1 MTNPH
6 RVAAGATGLSPY
18 IAARNAAAAIEFYKL
33 AFAAEEV
40 FRLVDPAS
48 GKIGHAELRIGAG
61 LLMISD
67 EYPDFGAL
75 SPDSIGGTAVKLHI
89 DVVDADA
96 VVTSALAAGATLL
109 RRLELQFHG
118 CKQAM
123 VADPYGY
130 SWFISEKVEEVSPSE
145 MQSRWNRMGAG

>member
-1 MTNPH
+1 MTKPH
-6 RVAAGATGLSPY
+6 QVAAGATGLSPY
-18 IAARNAAAAIEFYKL
+18 IAVRDAAAAIGFYKR

-61 LLMISD
+61 LLMLSD

-75 SPDSIGGTAVKLHI
+75 SPDTIGGAAVKLHI
-89 DVVDADA
+89 DVVDAEA
-96 VVTSALAAGATLL
+96 VIQSALAAGGTLL
-109 RRLELQFHG
+109 RKLETQFYG

-130 SWFISEKVEEVSPSE
+130 SWFISEKVEDVSPSE
-145 MQSRWNRMGAG
+145 MQSRWNKMGAG